1 MFCSYFAGSDGQLL
15 RLRLDQLDPDR
26 SLADFDP
33 KRRRV
38 NSGRGSVDGHHR
50 ASVADVAL
58 VDAGVVGF
66 ESREAKGVVWPGGRL
81 EGNPVAID
89 QRRLGWKENFY
100 TFRRHEK
107 SPNEKSP
114 NQKSPNQT
122 SPNQTS
128 PNQKSPKYYK

>member
-66 ESREAKGVVWPGGRL
+66 ESGEAERVVWAGGRL

-89 QRRLGWKENFY
+89 QRRLVWKVNGY
-100 TFRRHEK
+100 IFRRHEKSPIEK

-114 NQKSPNQT
+114 NEKSPNEI
-122 SPNQTS
+122 
-128 PNQKSPKYYK
+128 SPKYHK